1 MTGQGKYAKPIG
13 MTSHHIQGIHP
24 DAAGTAQNS
33 KNLYTHYSKILYLC
47 GSLFIEGRL
56 KI

>member
-13 MTSHHIQGIHP
+13 MAGHHIQGIHP